1 MARGR
6 RGARGAPAAR
16 PVNWGRGHAPA
27 PVQTPPQL
35 TVEPTAKGPPPS
47 PPAVTSDLV
56 PVSEPTSPSLRLCL
70 SPSLSFSV
78 SVFLSDQFCGLDPC
92 EKTRW
97 KDVTVLTQSFFHV
110 IDG

>member
-16 PVNWGRGHAPA
+16 PVSWARGHVPA

-35 TVEPTAKGPPPS
+35 TVEPTAKGPPPT

-56 PVSEPTSPSLRLCL
+56 PVSEPLPLSLSL
-70 SPSLSFSV
+70 SPPLSLPLSV
-78 SVFLSDQFCGLDPC
+78 SVFLCLC
-92 EKTRW
+92 
-97 KDVTVLTQSFFHV
+97 L
-110 IDG
+110 